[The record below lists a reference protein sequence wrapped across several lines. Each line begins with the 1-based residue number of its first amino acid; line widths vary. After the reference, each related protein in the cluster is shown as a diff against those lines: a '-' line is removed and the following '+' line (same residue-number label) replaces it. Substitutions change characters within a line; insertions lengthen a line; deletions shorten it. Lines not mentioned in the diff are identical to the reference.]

1 MLPVLALLFAGLAAA
16 PAMAGQEAAAGVPA
30 TPVTGR
36 PRIGLV
42 LSGGGARG
50 AAHVGVL
57 KVLEEMRVPIDA
69 IAGTSMGAV
78 VGGLYASGL
87 DARKIE
93 EQFASIDW
101 QDALSDRPSR
111 ENMNF
116 RRRQEDREFLVR
128 VPLGL
133 GGGRLLLPTGLIQ
146 GQKLQQLL
154 RQLTLPVANVEDFD

>member
-1 MLPVLALLFAGLAAA
+1 MFRVSMLPVIALLVAGLATA
-16 PAMAGQEAAAGVPA
+16 PATAGQDPVAPA
-30 TPVTGR
+30 TTR

-87 DARKIE
+87 DARQIE
-93 EQFASIDW
+93 AEFASIDW

-146 GQKLQQLL
+146 GQKL
-154 RQLTLPVANVEDFD
+154 